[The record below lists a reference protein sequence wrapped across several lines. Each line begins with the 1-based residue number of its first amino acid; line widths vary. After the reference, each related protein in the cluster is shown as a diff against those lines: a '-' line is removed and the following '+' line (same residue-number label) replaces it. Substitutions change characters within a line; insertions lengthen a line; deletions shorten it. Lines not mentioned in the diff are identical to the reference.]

1 MRTGSKFWRARHT
14 VLGGLAALAILLGNL
29 DAKAE
34 EMGSLPDVTWESR
47 WTEET
52 SNGDLVDHPPFVAV
66 NDVRLSRFSEMQS
79 VTWRDT
85 LTIDQDED
93 GIEKLYVFTV
103 WQGGASQG
111 EQLMALSICAEGIDV
126 IGPYA
131 QDFERLEIA
140 QTNAESA
147 PEFRLL
153 MDDGTPIETVYF
165 FAGGFRP

>member
-1 MRTGSKFWRARHT
+1 
-14 VLGGLAALAILLGNL
+14 
-29 DAKAE
+29 
-34 EMGSLPDVTWESR
+34 MGSLPDVTWESR